1 MRDHPYIKENNL
13 YYFYPQHMLPNPFVF
28 TEFNRLRIDDIVAYK
43 YVVES
48 VCLSLDNG
56 KLVRDVR
63 RQNEYEVRIE

>member
-1 MRDHPYIKENNL
+1 
-13 YYFYPQHMLPNPFVF
+13 MLPNPFVF